1 MPTEIYIPV
10 ILFLGSLVYATF
22 GFGDAIFAM
31 PFLTLLVS
39 TKIATPIMTLNG
51 LTLATLMLIKHH
63 KNINWNITKKLVLA
77 AIFGIPIGIYF
88 LKYGNENLIK
98 TFLYVFIILVALFN
112 LFFTKY
118 KVNLNEKFAYLFG
131 FIGGILGGAFN
142 TAGPPIVIFGIL
154 KNWTTLQFIGNLQ
167 GYFIISDIFIIVGQI
182 ISGILNKTVLYYFVI
197 SLPFTLIAF
206 LVGNKIRQKISE
218 EHYKK
223 YIYLLLILVG
233 VYGLIR
239 IYFITNNFK

>member
-1 MPTEIYIPV
+1 MPTEIYIPI

-39 TKIATPIMTLNG
+39 TKVATPIMTLNG
-51 LTLATLMLIKHH
+51 LTLAILMLMKHH
-63 KNINWNITKKLVLA
+63 KNINWNITKKLVFA
-77 AIFGIPIGIYF
+77 AVFGIPIGIYF

-98 TFLYVFIILVALFN
+98 TFLYIFIILVALFN

-142 TAGPPIVIFGIL
+142 TAGDGKGSTCHF
-154 KNWTTLQFIGNLQ
+154 FQ
-167 GYFIISDIFIIVGQI
+167 GYFIVSDVFIIIGQI
-182 ISGILNKTVLYYFVI
+182 ISGILNKTVLYYFAI

-206 LVGNKIRQKISE
+206 FVGNKIRQKISE
-218 EHYKK
+218 DQYKK
-223 YIYLLLILVG
+223 YIYFLLILVG

-239 IYFITNNFK
+239 IYFQH

>member
-1 MPTEIYIPV
+1 MPTEIYIPI

-39 TKIATPIMTLNG
+39 TKVATPIMTLNG
-51 LTLATLMLIKHH
+51 LTLAILMLMKHH
-63 KNINWNITKKLVLA
+63 KNINWNITKKLVFA
-77 AIFGIPIGIYF
+77 AVFGIPIGIYF

-98 TFLYVFIILVALFN
+98 TFLYIFIILVALFN

-154 KNWTTLQFIGNLQ
+154 I
-167 GYFIISDIFIIVGQI
+167 GQI
-182 ISGILNKTVLYYFVI
+182 ISGILNKTVLYYFAI

-206 LVGNKIRQKISE
+206 FVGNKIRQKISE
-218 EHYKK
+218 DQYKK
-223 YIYLLLILVG
+223 YIYFLLILVG

-239 IYFITNNFK
+239 IYFQH